1 VRSFEESL
9 LRRARFLSSASI
21 ERGKRLTLVQ
31 TVNLRVGA
39 SIQLTKALGGGWEN
53 NRDSRAS
60 RTADEHTR
68 DQDQHAA

>member
-31 TVNLRVGA
+31 TVNLHVGA

-60 RTADEHTR
+60 RTANEHTR
-68 DQDQHAA
+68 DQDQYAA